1 MRIAITGT
9 YSSGKTLSSIALSHY
24 IDLPRANARMTRQIM
39 PEILPGKKL
48 SDCTS
53 TELIQLVVARHMER
67 VVHEHDLAPGFV
79 SDGCSLQEWSYA
91 ISRVKYGADPN
102 TSANLRPGDYVMKTG
117 ELAYFE
123 SVMAGLGNIFKC
135 HIKKSFDTFI
145 HLNNELPLDKDGH
158 RPVNELFRTT
168 SDTRLL
174 KTFKEL
180 GLPYHIVSGSL
191 EERLIRAVE
200 IVGLVPVITVSEAIE
215 RARADYL
222 QLKKP
227 YTGH

>member
-9 YSSGKTLSSIALSHY
+9 YSSGKTLTSSALSHY

-48 SDCTS
+48 SECIP
-53 TELIQLVVARHMER
+53 TELIQLVVARHTER
-67 VVHEHDLAPGFV
+67 VVHEHDLARGVV

-102 TSANLRPGDYVMKTG
+102 TSADLKPSQHVTKTD

-123 SVMAGLGNIFKC
+123 TVMEGLGNLFKL
-135 HIKKSFDTFI
+135 HVKKSFDTFI

-174 KTFKEL
+174 MTLKEL
-180 GLPYHIVSGSL
+180 KLPYHIVSGSV
-191 EERLIRAVE
+191 EERLVRIVE
-200 IVGLVPVITVSEAIE
+200 ILDLTPVISASEAIE
-215 RARADYL
+215 RAQADYL
-222 QLKKP
+222 KLKKP
-227 YTGH
+227 YTGY